1 MTTAAAAAG
10 TVDWY
15 EGVLARAR
23 RTVYTGAGRSLHV
36 HINRL
41 LAQASSHYS
50 QPLRGAGPT
59 VLYVINECQLSR
71 CTADDT

>member
-23 RTVYTGAGRSLHV
+23 RTAYTGAGRSV
-36 HINRL
+36 YVQINRL

-50 QPLRGAGPT
+50 QPLGGAYCT
-59 VLYVINECQLSR
+59 VRYQ
-71 CTADDT
+71 